1 MDRLLTAEQVC
12 DKLQISKRYLYRLTS
27 EQRIAHYKMGQS
39 LRFREREV
47 EEWMERRRVPEDNPV
62 RHLSIV

>member
-12 DKLQISKRYLYRLTS
+12 DMLQITKRYLYRLTS
-27 EQRIAHYKMGQS
+27 EQRIPHYKMGQS

-47 EEWMERRRVPEDNPV
+47 DDWVKSRHVPEDSLV
-62 RHLSIV
+62 RHLSII